1 MLVYPQAFLARA
13 KDVQVTR
20 KFIRLGFKE
29 VVPMQD
35 SSKRLGYQL
44 GEDWLR
50 AGAVLS

>member
-1 MLVYPQAFLARA
+1 MLGYPQAFLASTKGVKIA
-13 KDVQVTR
+13 QN
-20 KFIRLGFKE
+20 FIRLGFKE